1 MDKVLEEV
9 KNKHELVLS
18 RGENV
23 IFTALVGSQNYGLA
37 TENSDVDT
45 YSFIL
50 PSYDDFLLN
59 KEPKS
64 YEIEL
69 KDGSKAC
76 VKDIRL
82 LFKLIKKASP
92 NSLECIL
99 SKYMIINPHYEET
112 LKYYLDN
119 DMLLYPIVHCN
130 SNHLF
135 DAIAGTI
142 KGLHGR
148 NISVGKK
155 YSHIIRLID
164 FLNKYIDTNE
174 DPHNYLM
181 VYEDNIDR
189 ALDAKNGQAYW
200 LSEEVYQQIAEANIK
215 LVNTVKTSYKPA
227 WNDELFGQ
235 ALVDNMQCSV
245 MNHFLKLNGWT
256 RTIPLIPCSGYAD
269 GVENETK
276 SNI

>member
-1 MDKVLEEV
+1 MGKILEEV
-9 KNKHELVLS
+9 KKKHDLVLS
-18 RGENV
+18 YCENV

-45 YSFIL
+45 YSFVL
-50 PSYDDFLLN
+50 PSYDNFLLN

-69 KDGSKAC
+69 EDGSKAC

-99 SKYMIINPHYEET
+99 SRYMIINPDYEDI
-112 LKYYLDN
+112 LKYYFN
-119 DMLLYPIVHCN
+119 DKVLFYHIVHCN

-135 DAIAGTI
+135 DAIAGTM
-142 KGLHGR
+142 KGLHSR
-148 NISVGKK
+148 NMSVGKK
-155 YSHIIRLID
+155 YSHVIRLID
-164 FLNKYIDTNE
+164 FLNKYITTDE

-189 ALDAKNGQAYW
+189 ALDAKNDKVHW
-200 LSEEVYQQIAEANIK
+200 LSEEAYEQIVEANVR
-215 LVNTVKTSYKPA
+215 LVNAVKSTYELKP
-227 WNDELFGQ
+227 NEEEFGQ
-235 ALVDNMQCSV
+235 ALVDNMQCAV
-245 MNHFLKLNGWT
+245 MSRYLELNGWT
-256 RTIPLIPCSGYAD
+256 RK
-269 GVENETK
+269 N
-276 SNI
+276 